1 MEAEEYCTSPERM
14 ESRPPQVMLLR
25 GSGTT
30 TIASKQQEQLD
41 RGNAALGWFY
51 VERRSSHMIW
61 SPYATPR
68 AVLMFYYRIKKA
80 SVRCYKLLNFE
91 DRDSDDESLAS
102 KIKTARYGACE

>member
-1 MEAEEYCTSPERM
+1 M

-51 VERRSSHMIW
+51 VERSSHMIW